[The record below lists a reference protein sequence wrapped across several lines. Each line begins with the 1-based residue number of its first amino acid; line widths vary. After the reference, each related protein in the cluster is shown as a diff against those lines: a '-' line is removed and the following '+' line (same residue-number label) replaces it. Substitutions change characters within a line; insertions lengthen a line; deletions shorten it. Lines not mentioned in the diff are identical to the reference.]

1 MISTSIIKHLSNE
14 LRYIVIRKP
23 KKGGYHQDFQHE
35 QAESGVVN
43 SRGNRGRKT
52 GQAPEEKDKFED
64 LKSEALMGHIQ
75 MGTNGSLMQKG

>member
-1 MISTSIIKHLSNE
+1 MDTTKISNMNK
-14 LRYIVIRKP
+14 LRVK
-23 KKGGYHQDFQHE
+23 
-35 QAESGVVN
+35 VVN

-64 LKSEALMGHIQ
+64 LKSEAFMGHIQ